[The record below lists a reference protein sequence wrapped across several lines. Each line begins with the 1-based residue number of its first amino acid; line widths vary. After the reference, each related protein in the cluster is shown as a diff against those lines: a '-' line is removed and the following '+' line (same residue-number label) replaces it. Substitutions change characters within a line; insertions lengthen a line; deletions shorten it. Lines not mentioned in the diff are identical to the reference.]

1 MTLQVKEIKS
11 EGTRKHFNVT
21 VDATVIEK
29 KIENRLAEI
38 QKTATMQGFRP
49 GKVPLAVLKK
59 RYGGQLMGEVL
70 GATVQET
77 SQEAIN
83 KQKLEPVGQ
92 PKIEIKKY
100 KEGEPLEYILQ
111 IDSMPNFKIANFS
124 EIKLQKLNLRVTP
137 DLIDKRLSDLAEQQK
152 KFVKKDGAKAK
163 KGDAINLD
171 YKGTINDKEFEGSTA
186 KSANV
191 VLGSG
196 MIPPTLD
203 DQLVGSKAGDKLTL
217 QVKFPNDYYLKEA
230 AGNRAVYTCQIHE
243 VKQGQKAQIDNEFAK
258 NLGVEDLTK
267 LKSLVKDQ
275 IKLEYE
281 QYSKENLKRKLL
293 DNLDTK
299 HSFVVPK
306 SMVDDEYQRITKP
319 SPASGAKDDKQIKK
333 PELDPKEAKELK
345 IIAERRIKLALLFMK
360 LAKDNNIQVSDQ
372 EIEQGIKQYAKQYPG
387 KEKEIFDYFA
397 KTPQARSDL
406 SGPMFEAKV
415 VEFILSKANIKEKE
429 VSLAEL
435 TKDFEGGDKKKQN
448 ITSTKDKKKVKG
460 SKGKK

>member
-21 VDATVIEK
+21 VDAKVIEK

-70 GATVQET
+70 GSTVQET

-100 KEGEPLEYILQ
+100 KEGEALEYILQ
-111 IDSMPNFKIANFS
+111 IDSMPNFKITNFS
-124 EIKLQKLNLRVTP
+124 EIKLQKLNLKVTP

-196 MIPPTLD
+196 MIPPMLD

-217 QVKFPNDYYLKEA
+217 QVKFPNDYSLKEA

-306 SMVDDEYQRITKP
+306 SMVDDEYKRITQP
-319 SPASGAKDDKQIKK
+319 SPPSGAKDDKQI
-333 PELDPKEAKELK
+333 
-345 IIAERRIKLALLFMK
+345 
-360 LAKDNNIQVSDQ
+360 
-372 EIEQGIKQYAKQYPG
+372 
-387 KEKEIFDYFA
+387 
-397 KTPQARSDL
+397 
-406 SGPMFEAKV
+406 
-415 VEFILSKANIKEKE
+415 
-429 VSLAEL
+429 
-435 TKDFEGGDKKKQN
+435 
-448 ITSTKDKKKVKG
+448 
-460 SKGKK
+460 